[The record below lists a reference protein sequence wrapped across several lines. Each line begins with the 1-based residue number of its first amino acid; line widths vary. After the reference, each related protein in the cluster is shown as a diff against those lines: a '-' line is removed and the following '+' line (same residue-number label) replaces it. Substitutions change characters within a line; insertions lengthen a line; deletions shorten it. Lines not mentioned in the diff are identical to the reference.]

1 MIFVNCLSGLYMT
14 GDNLISESQLTITP
28 AGQVDQSLSIYL
40 SDIRPLLSQH
50 QSVEKYASFQ
60 TLHLISFIS
69 DSLFPRASLG

>member
-1 MIFVNCLSGLYMT
+1 MIFVNCLSGLNMT

-28 AGQVDQSLSIYL
+28 AGQPLTKSASLS
-40 SDIRPLLSQH
+40 R
-50 QSVEKYASFQ
+50 K